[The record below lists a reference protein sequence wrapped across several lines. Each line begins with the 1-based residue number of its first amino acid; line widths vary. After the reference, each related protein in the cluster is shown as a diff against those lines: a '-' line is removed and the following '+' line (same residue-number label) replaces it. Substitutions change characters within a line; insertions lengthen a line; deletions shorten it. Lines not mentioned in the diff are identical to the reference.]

1 MVSRHARGLT
11 QPRDWRQSP
20 FSILFPR
27 VAARLARAE
36 RIADRAISML
46 GYDERADPMLT
57 DVVAEVRAGR
67 DIKAVQV
74 YTQVTGSTLGEAHL
88 TVKLLKSRQPSH

>member
-1 MVSRHARGLT
+1 M
-11 QPRDWRQSP
+11 
-20 FSILFPR
+20 F
-27 VAARLARAE
+27 
-36 RIADRAISML
+36 
-46 GYDERADPMLT
+46 GYDERADPLLT

-88 TVKLLKSRQPSH
+88 SVKLLKSRQPSH